1 MAAKFIAT
9 KLSETENN
17 AVRRRVWLNITRVI
31 VIAVLLVSTAIFF
44 PKGRVFQFHYQ
55 VDQITTEPIIAPFDF
70 DILKTGPELDRDRSD
85 RVNAVPY
92 VFEWHTGV
100 KDTVDSMI
108 TRIGNELR
116 SFRELQDAYNQ
127 ELKSSLIQSN
137 PDSLKNFT
145 QLLRED
151 SLRIELKR
159 KDLALL
165 GLADLKSTQWLYFLN
180 MDDQK
185 VVPNDSI
192 AVSDYFIS
200 TIRAALNAAFQTG
213 ILNRRTMEIPT
224 PTISVI
230 VRGKEIEQNPG
241 VFLSMAEAQVNLTQQ
256 LHDDFS
262 ELDER
267 LDTLAVRIG
276 LSFLAPNVILESTLT
291 SERQEFARNAVPI
304 AIGKVFENEK
314 IVDANTRITP
324 EIKRK
329 LDSLEKEYQRRGQ
342 LATASTQ
349 TIGFIGRIML
359 SGVILFF
366 FYAYLYTYR
375 PAIYHDIKL
384 LILMGLIFLSHL
396 AMAYFFVYRLHWSEY
411 AIPMTIAAMLVTI
424 IFDGRISFIAMV
436 TLNLLVGIIL
446 SNNLPFVITN
456 LFVASLAIYTV
467 RRLRERTQLMWS
479 IVAIVAGY
487 VSVILIFELIK
498 FSDWNSLLDKV
509 LFAATNGFLAPPLT
523 YGLLIVIEKTFKITT
538 NLTLLELLD
547 FNHKLLN
554 HLAINAPGTFK
565 HSVDVGN
572 LAVTSADAIGANS
585 LLARVGAYY
594 HDVGKVTKP
603 MYFIENQ
610 MGGEN
615 KHNKL
620 APRLSAM
627 IITSHVKDGI
637 RLAKEYKLPQVVA
650 DFIPMHHG
658 RSRVEYFYQQA
669 LKQATNPQDVNED
682 DYRYPGP
689 RPNTKE
695 TGILMIAEAVEAAS
709 RSVSSPTPQRLETLI
724 DSIIETR
731 IKEGDLDECPLTFR
745 ELTTIKESI
754 IPVLIGSLHKRIEYP
769 GQREKL
775 HMRPEED

>member
-1 MAAKFIAT
+1 MAAKSNINRT
-9 KLSETENN
+9 SESEKNRLRN
-17 AVRRRVWLNITRVI
+17 RVWLNVTRVSM
-31 VIAVLLVSTAIFF
+31 IAILLLSTAIFF
-44 PKGRVFQFHYQ
+44 PKGRVFQFNYQ

-70 DILKTGPELDRDRSD
+70 DILKTDAELDRDRND
-85 RVNAVPY
+85 RINAVPY

-100 KDTVDSMI
+100 RDTVDSVL
-108 TRIGNELR
+108 TRVDIELGI
-116 SFRELQDAYNQ
+116 FREYQDAYNQ
-127 ELKSSLIQSN
+127 RLKSSLIQT
-137 PDSLKNFT
+137 DSDTLQNLN

-151 SLRIELKR
+151 SLKLELKR
-159 KDLALL
+159 KDLTLFGL
-165 GLADLKSTQWLYFLN
+165 GDVKSGEWLYFLN
-180 MDDQK
+180 MDEEQI
-185 VVPNDSI
+185 VSGDSI
-192 AVSDYFIS
+192 TVPQYFIAS
-200 TIRAALNAAFQTG
+200 IRSSLNATFQIG
-213 ILNRRTMEIPT
+213 ILNRRPIDIPT

-241 VFLSMAEAQVNLTQQ
+241 IFLSLTEAQTSLTQQ
-256 LHDDFS
+256 LHDKFAQFDP
-262 ELDER
+262 R
-267 LDTLAVRIG
+267 LDTLAVRI
-276 LSFLAPNVILESTLT
+276 SRAFLKTNVIFEPNLT
-291 SERQEFARNAVPI
+291 TERQALARNAVPI
-304 AIGKVFENEK
+304 AVGKVFENEK

-329 LDSLEKEYQRRGQ
+329 LDSLEKEYERRGQ

-349 TIGFIGRIML
+349 VIGFIGRVLL

-366 FYAYLYTYR
+366 FFAYLFTYR
-375 PAIYHDIKL
+375 PSIYNNIKL
-384 LILMGLIFLSHL
+384 LILIGLIFLIHI
-396 AMAYFFVYRLHWSEY
+396 AMAYFFVYKLHWSEY

-446 SNNLPFVITN
+446 SNNLTFVITN

-479 IVAIVAGY
+479 IVAIIAGY

-498 FSDWNSLLDKV
+498 FSDWNSLLDKI

-523 YGLLIVIEKTFKITT
+523 YGLLIIIEKTFKITT

-554 HLAINAPGTFK
+554 HLAMNAPGTFK

-572 LAVTSADAIGANS
+572 LAVTAADAIGANS

-594 HDVGKVTKP
+594 HDVGKVTKAI
-603 MYFIENQ
+603 YFIENQ

-615 KHNKL
+615 KHSKL

-669 LKQATNPQDVNED
+669 LKQADNPQDVNED

-695 TGILMIAEAVEAAS
+695 TGILMISEAVEAAS
-709 RSVSSPTPQRLETLI
+709 RSISSPTPQRLETLI

-754 IPVLIGSLHKRIEYP
+754 IPVIIGSLHKRIEYP

-775 HMRPEED
+775 HMRPDEE